1 LSHTC
6 SINLISRLGS
16 SEVSDFSLSLSKTH
30 LLFLQDFL
38 LLGAEVDWFSRGW
51 HSLSETRSLLLLES
65 LKILLSLFELDG
77 LLLDQSMPLGAGS
90 GIGFRNGLN
99 LLVDAVVINNVD
111 NPIG

>member
-1 LSHTC
+1 
-6 SINLISRLGS
+6 
-16 SEVSDFSLSLSKTH
+16 LSKTH